1 MDANSTKS
9 IKWSSQLAVL
19 PTGQTVPL
27 RGDKI
32 ILPPSTLEQLLSA
45 STVTVPSVDQPQT
58 SSFDSYNPYSYAA
71 ERQARA
77 QLVETRQ
84 ELPHP
89 LTFRL
94 VNPVSGRVC
103 YAGIREFSTEEGF
116 VGLSPFLRAS
126 LGFDDSYA
134 MATPKTL
141 PNGSNASQMP
151 NQPEA
156 KLTVHFEALPKATY
170 VRLRPLEAGYDP
182 EDWKAL
188 LEKHLRENF
197 TTLTNGE
204 ILTVTS
210 GREEFRFLVDDL
222 RPNDKAVTLVDTDL
236 EVDIEPL
243 NEDQARETLKRRAL
257 KAQQA
262 PGTAQGSSP
271 GGLVQMGLE
280 VAGQV
285 RPGDYV
291 DYSIEEWDRTR
302 DLEVE
307 LSPSNDEQEIDIFLT
322 PAGPKQ
328 RSRPREDEH
337 VFADFSSSS
346 SKRIKVRHSS
356 VELENADT
364 LWISVRAYGYDDTS
378 SQSQS
383 PSPAPVPYLLR
394 VNSTTSND
402 KASATPDES
411 TQTPDE
417 EICTNCHQ
425 PVPKRTMFLHQ
436 NFCLRN
442 NISCPTCHTVFQKSS
457 PDWKNHW
464 HCPHDTS
471 HGTTPSSQ
479 NKHNALHHTPRA
491 CPACGEPCNN
501 TSDLSHHRTK
511 LCPSKPILCQFCHLL
526 VHQRGPD
533 DPALTDPEVLMS
545 GLTPHELIDGARTT
559 ECHLCSKIVRLRD
572 MATHLKHHDYERLSR
587 STPVICGNMNC
598 GRTIEGYFSPDGKRT
613 TRGGQKGRFNGSEIC
628 STCFGP
634 LYSNTYDPEGKALT
648 RRVERRYL
656 TQLMTGCGK
665 NWCRNAH
672 CKTGRINKGLE
683 PIKDMKTIN
692 AEAKLMLYV
701 GGVSFCTDEGSQR
714 RRELAEM
721 VAAEKGEGDGFLGG
735 SIIEVEKGKGKGKEK
750 EREDKKG
757 LWGYEIGWCVNAL
770 EMEKGDL
777 LRARGWLR
785 EWAVSRGEWDA
796 REKQG

>member
-45 STVTVPSVDQPQT
+45 STVTVPSADQPQT

-77 QLVETRQ
+77 QLVENRQ

-151 NQPEA
+151 NQSEP
-156 KLTVHFEALPKATY
+156 KLTVHFEALPKGTY

-210 GREEFRFLVDDL
+210 GREEFCFLVDDL

-262 PGTAQGSSP
+262 SGTAQGSSP
-271 GGLVQMGLE
+271 GGLVQIGLE

-291 DYSIEEWDRTR
+291 DYSVEEWDRSR

-307 LSPSNDEQEIDIFLT
+307 LSPSNDEQEVDIFLT

-346 SKRIKVRHSS
+346 SKRIKVRHSN
-356 VELENADT
+356 VELEKADT
-364 LWISVRAYGYDDTS
+364 LWISVRAYEYDDTS

-402 KASATPDES
+402 KASATPDEP

-457 PDWKNHW
+457 PEWKNHW

-471 HGTTPSSQ
+471 HGTTPSSHK
-479 NKHNALHHTPRA
+479 KHNALHHTPGL
-491 CPACGEPCNN
+491 CPACGESCNN
-501 TSDLSHHRTK
+501 ISDLSHHRTK

-526 VHQRGPD
+526 VPQRGAD
-533 DPALTDPEVLMS
+533 DPSLTDPEVLMS

-613 TRGGQKGRFNGSEIC
+613 TRGGGGQKGIFNGSEIC

-665 NWCRNAH
+665 SWCRNNH
-672 CKTGRINKGLE
+672 CKTGRINKGQE

-692 AEAKLMLYV
+692 AEAKVMLYV
-701 GGVSFCTDEGSQR
+701 GG
-714 RRELAEM
+714 
-721 VAAEKGEGDGFLGG
+721 
-735 SIIEVEKGKGKGKEK
+735 
-750 EREDKKG
+750 
-757 LWGYEIGWCVNAL
+757 
-770 EMEKGDL
+770 
-777 LRARGWLR
+777 
-785 EWAVSRGEWDA
+785 
-796 REKQG
+796 